1 MSLDSRKEW
10 RLPESLHYDEPEAM
24 DRAEAEAVLRGQ
36 DPTAICE
43 ALVRVALH
51 DPDWAWVQEHC
62 LRLTAATDPEVRGVA
77 ATCLGHL
84 ARIHGMLDLI
94 RVEPTLRQLR
104 RDPEVRGHAE
114 DALDDI
120 QQFMGTDG

>member
-1 MSLDSRKEW
+1 MSEW
-10 RLPESLHYDEPEAM
+10 HRYEEPEAM
-24 DRAEAEAVLRGQ
+24 DRAQAEAVLR
-36 DPTAICE
+36 DKDSRAACE

-62 LRLTAATDPEVRGVA
+62 LRLTAAADPEVRGVA

-84 ARIHGMLDLI
+84 ARIHGVLGLS
-94 RVEPTLRQLR
+94 RVEPSLRQLR
-104 RDPEVRGHAE
+104 QDPEVRGRAD

-120 QQFMGTDG
+120 KRFMRADE